1 MIPGCPA
8 SDRVRTRLEA
18 IVETLYKSCCGLDV
32 HKKVIVACLRQTDE
46 SGKVGKQVRTFGTTT
61 SELLSLSDWLVEAG
75 CTHVAMEATGVYWKP
90 VYNILEGQME
100 LLVVNAQHIKA
111 VPGRKTDVKD
121 AEWIAELLQHGL
133 LKASFIPPQSQRDL
147 RDLTRYR
154 TTLVRERA
162 RIVNR
167 LQKVLEDANLKLAGV
182 ATDMMGVSGRAM
194 LEALLAGQ
202 TDTGQLAELA
212 KGRLRK
218 KIPQLKEALTGR
230 VREHHR
236 FMLSEQLSHIDYLD
250 EAIERLAAEIGERLR
265 PFEPE
270 IQLLDT
276 LPGVNRQTAEELIAE
291 IGTDMSRFPDG
302 HHLASWA
309 GMCPGHNESGGK
321 RKSGKTRKGN
331 RWLRSTLVEAAHG
344 AAHTKDTYLASQ
356 YHRLVGRRGK
366 KRALVA
372 VGHSLL
378 VISHYVLK
386 RRQAYYD
393 LGSNYFEE
401 LHRQRLE
408 RNLVKRL
415 ENLGYKVTLE
425 ELSPAA

>member
-1 MIPGCPA
+1 
-8 SDRVRTRLEA
+8 
-18 IVETLYKSCCGLDV
+18 VEILYKNCCGLDV
-32 HKKVIVACLRQTDE
+32 HKKMIVACLRQTDE
-46 SGKVGKQVRTFGTTT
+46 AGKAGKQVRTFGTTT
-61 SELLSLSDWLVEAG
+61 SELLSLSDWLVGAG

-90 VYNILEGQME
+90 VYNILEGQVE

-162 RIVNR
+162 RLVNR

-182 ATDMMGVSGRAM
+182 ATDVMGVSGRAM

-202 TDTGQLAELA
+202 TDTTQLAELA

-236 FMLSEQLSHIDYLD
+236 FLLSEQLSHIDYLD
-250 EAIERLAAEIGERLR
+250 EAIDRLHAEIGERLG

-276 LPGVNRQTAEELIAE
+276 IPGINRQTAEELIAE
-291 IGTDMSRFPDG
+291 IGADMSRFPDG

-378 VISHYVLK
+378 IISHYVLK
-386 RRQAYYD
+386 RSQAFYD
-393 LGSNYFEE
+393 LGSNYFED

-415 ENLGYKVTLE
+415 EHLGYKVTLE
-425 ELSPAA
+425 ALSPAA

>member
-1 MIPGCPA
+1 
-8 SDRVRTRLEA
+8 
-18 IVETLYKSCCGLDV
+18 VEILYQSCCGLDV
-32 HKKVIVACLRQTDE
+32 HKKMIVACLRWADE
-46 SGKVGKQVRTFGTTT
+46 AGKVGKQVRTFGTTT
-61 SELLSLSDWLVEAG
+61 SELLSLTDWLVEAG

-121 AEWIAELLQHGL
+121 AEWIAQLLQHGL
-133 LKASFIPPQSQRDL
+133 LRASFIPPQSQRDL

-167 LQKVLEDANLKLAGV
+167 LQKALEDANLKLAGV
-182 ATDMMGVSGRAM
+182 ATDVMGVSGRAM

-202 TDTGQLAELA
+202 TDTEQLAELA

-250 EAIERLAAEIGERLR
+250 EAIERLVAEIGERLR
-265 PFEPE
+265 PFEEE
-270 IQLLDT
+270 IRLLDT
-276 LPGVNRQTAEELIAE
+276 IPGINRQTAEELIAE
-291 IGTDMSRFPDG
+291 IGADMSRFPDG

-378 VISHYVLK
+378 IISHYVLK

-401 LHRQRLE
+401 LHRQRME

-425 ELSPAA
+425 GLTPAA

>member
-1 MIPGCPA
+1 MEI
-8 SDRVRTRLEA
+8 
-18 IVETLYKSCCGLDV
+18 LYKSCCGLDV
-32 HKKVIVACLRQTDE
+32 HKKMIVACLRQTDE
-46 SGKVGKQVRTFGTTT
+46 AGKVGKQVRTFSTTT
-61 SELLSLSDWLVEAG
+61 SELLTLSDWLVEAG

-90 VYNILEGQME
+90 VYNILEGQVE

-182 ATDMMGVSGRAM
+182 ATDVMGVSGRAM

-250 EAIERLAAEIGERLR
+250 EAIERLAAEMGERLR
-265 PFEPE
+265 PFEEE
-270 IQLLDT
+270 IRLLDT
-276 LPGVNRQTAEELIAE
+276 IPGINRQTAEELIAE
-291 IGTDMSRFPDG
+291 IGTDMSRLPDG

-344 AAHTKDTYLASQ
+344 AAHTKHTYLASQ

-401 LHRQRLE
+401 LHRQRME

-425 ELSPAA
+425 ALSPAA

>member
-1 MIPGCPA
+1 MEI
-8 SDRVRTRLEA
+8 
-18 IVETLYKSCCGLDV
+18 LYKSCCGLDV
-32 HKKVIVACLRQTDE
+32 HKKMIVACLRRTDE
-46 SGKVGKQVRTFGTTT
+46 AGKVGKQVRTFGTTT

-182 ATDMMGVSGRAM
+182 ATDVMGVSGRAM

-250 EAIERLAAEIGERLR
+250 EAIERLNAEIGERLR

-401 LHRQRLE
+401 LHRQRME

-425 ELSPAA
+425 ALSPAA

>member
-1 MIPGCPA
+1 MEI
-8 SDRVRTRLEA
+8 
-18 IVETLYKSCCGLDV
+18 LYQSCCGLDV
-32 HKKVIVACLRQTDE
+32 HKKMIVACLRRADE
-46 SGKVGKQVRTFGTTT
+46 AGKVGKQVRTFGATT

-121 AEWIAELLQHGL
+121 AEWIAQLLQHGL
-133 LKASFIPPQSQRDL
+133 LRASFIPPQSQRDL

-182 ATDMMGVSGRAM
+182 ATDVMGVSGRAM
-194 LEALLAGQ
+194 LEGLLAGQ
-202 TDTGQLAELA
+202 TDAGQLAELA

-250 EAIERLAAEIGERLR
+250 EAIERLVAEIGERLR
-265 PFEPE
+265 PFEEE
-270 IQLLDT
+270 IRLLDT
-276 LPGVNRQTAEELIAE
+276 IPGINRQTAEELIAE
-291 IGTDMSRFPDG
+291 IGADMSRFPDG

-378 VISHYVLK
+378 IISHYVLK

-401 LHRQRLE
+401 LHRQRME

-425 ELSPAA
+425 ALTPAA

>member
-1 MIPGCPA
+1 
-8 SDRVRTRLEA
+8 
-18 IVETLYKSCCGLDV
+18 VEILYQRCCGLDV
-32 HKKVIVACLRQTDE
+32 HKKMIVACLRQTDE
-46 SGKVGKQVRTFGTTT
+46 AGKVGKQVRTFGTTT
-61 SELLSLSDWLVEAG
+61 SELLTLSDWLVEAG

-133 LKASFIPPQSQRDL
+133 LRASFIPPQSQRDL

-182 ATDMMGVSGRAM
+182 ATDVMGVSGRAM

-230 VREHHR
+230 VRQHHR
-236 FMLSEQLSHIDYLD
+236 FLLSEQLSHIDYLD
-250 EAIERLAAEIGERLR
+250 EAIDRLSAEIGERLH
-265 PFEPE
+265 PFEQE
-270 IQLLDT
+270 IRLLDT
-276 LPGVNRQTAEELIAE
+276 IPGINRQTAEELIAE

-331 RWLRSTLVEAAHG
+331 GWLRSTLVEAAHG

-378 VISHYVLK
+378 IISHYVLK

-393 LGSNYFEE
+393 LGSNYFED
-401 LHRQRLE
+401 LHRQRVE
-408 RNLVKRL
+408 RNLVQRL

-425 ELSPAA
+425 ALSPAA

>member
-1 MIPGCPA
+1 V
-8 SDRVRTRLEA
+8 D
-18 IVETLYKSCCGLDV
+18 CGT
-32 HKKVIVACLRQTDE
+32 VAT
-46 SGKVGKQVRTFGTTT
+46 
-61 SELLSLSDWLVEAG
+61 
-75 CTHVAMEATGVYWKP
+75 
-90 VYNILEGQME
+90 
-100 LLVVNAQHIKA
+100 
-111 VPGRKTDVKD
+111 
-121 AEWIAELLQHGL
+121 LQHGL

-182 ATDMMGVSGRAM
+182 ATDVMGVSGRAM

-202 TDTGQLAELA
+202 TDTTQLAELA

-230 VREHHR
+230 VREHHC

-250 EAIERLAAEIGERLR
+250 QAIERLNAEIGERLR
-265 PFEPE
+265 PFEQE

-276 LPGVNRQTAEELIAE
+276 IPGINRQTAQELIAE
-291 IGTDMSRFPDG
+291 IGADMSRFPDG

-331 RWLRSTLVEAAHG
+331 RWLRTTLVEAAHG

-378 VISHYVLK
+378 VISHYILK

-393 LGSNYFEE
+393 LGSNYFDE
-401 LHRQRLE
+401 LHRQRME

-415 ENLGYKVTLE
+415 EHLGYKVTLE
-425 ELSPAA
+425 VLSSAA

>member
-1 MIPGCPA
+1 
-8 SDRVRTRLEA
+8 VRTRLEA
-18 IVETLYKSCCGLDV
+18 IVEILYQSCCGLDV
-32 HKKVIVACLRQTDE
+32 HKKMIVACVRRADE
-46 SGKVGKQVRTFGTTT
+46 AGKVGKQVRTFGTTT
-61 SELLSLSDWLVEAG
+61 SELLSLSDWLVEAC

-121 AEWIAELLQHGL
+121 AEWIAQLLQHGL
-133 LKASFIPPQSQRDL
+133 LRASFIPPQSQRDL

-182 ATDMMGVSGRAM
+182 ATDVMGVSGRAM

-202 TDTGQLAELA
+202 TDTEQLAELA

-250 EAIERLAAEIGERLR
+250 EAIERLVAEIGERLR
-265 PFEPE
+265 PFEEE
-270 IQLLDT
+270 IRLLDT
-276 LPGVNRQTAEELIAE
+276 IPGINRQTAEELIAE
-291 IGTDMSRFPDG
+291 IGADMSRFPDG

-344 AAHTKDTYLASQ
+344 AAHTKDTYLAAQ

-378 VISHYVLK
+378 IISHYVLK

-401 LHRQRLE
+401 LHRQRME

-425 ELSPAA
+425 ALTPAA

>member
-1 MIPGCPA
+1 
-8 SDRVRTRLEA
+8 VKTRQEA
-18 IVETLYKSCCGLDV
+18 IVEILYQSCCGLDV
-32 HKKVIVACLRQTDE
+32 HKKMIVACLRRADE
-46 SGKVGKQVRTFGTTT
+46 AGKVGKQVRTFGTTT

-121 AEWIAELLQHGL
+121 AEWIAQLLQHGL
-133 LKASFIPPQSQRDL
+133 LRASFIPPQSQRDL

-154 TTLVRERA
+154 TTRVRERA

-182 ATDMMGVSGRAM
+182 ATDVMGVSGRAM

-250 EAIERLAAEIGERLR
+250 EAIERLAAEIGQRLR

-276 LPGVNRQTAEELIAE
+276 IPGVNRQTAEELIAE
-291 IGTDMSRFPDG
+291 IGADMSRFPDG

-331 RWLRSTLVEAAHG
+331 RWLRSTLIEAAHG
-344 AAHTKDTYLASQ
+344 AAHTKDTYLASH

-415 ENLGYKVTLE
+415 ENLGYKVILE
-425 ELSPAA
+425 ALSPAA